1 MKMNNK
7 ETIIIEKNDP
17 LSLASPAWRTT
28 DQALIVPKSPNSYK
42 KIVAPSFLVRHAILL
57 LLGLASP
64 PPQAKLAEP
73 PPLAQECAG

>member
-28 DQALIVPKSPNSYK
+28 DQAHIAPKSPNSYK
-42 KIVAPSFLVRHAILL
+42 KIVALSFLVRHAILPSIK
-57 LLGLASP
+57 GAHAAPSNS
-64 PPQAKLAEP
+64 
-73 PPLAQECAG
+73 